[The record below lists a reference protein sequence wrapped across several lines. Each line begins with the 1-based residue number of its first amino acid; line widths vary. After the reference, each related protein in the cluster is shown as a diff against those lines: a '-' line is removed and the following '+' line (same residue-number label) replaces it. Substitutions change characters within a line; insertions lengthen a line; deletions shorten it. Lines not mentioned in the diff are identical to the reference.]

1 MTRYP
6 FFDDREDAVLDGIV
20 DGLVD
25 DERARAELDA
35 QSVLRFAAAMRVG
48 LARLAD
54 KPRSTQEREMAIRSI
69 AAEIAV
75 RLRWH
80 DRTVQNRMNEAL
92 RLVDDFP
99 ATLDALAAGRI
110 SARHASVIRHEA
122 PVVNDAAVLAVY
134 EETVLERAVR
144 DTVSRTEVYAKQVA
158 EELNPVSITERFRTA
173 VESRRVWMQDL
184 GDGMG
189 ELGVIAPITTVRAM
203 HDRLTQQA
211 HTLRAATPPVVDS
224 PAGDLPVVERAKR
237 DETRGAHA
245 ESVHDTRTIDQT
257 RADLLT
263 DLILTGQP
271 ATDPL
276 AGGLGAI
283 RATVQITVPALT
295 AAGASDRGATI
306 DGLSPIDADTARDLL
321 AGADRV
327 WDRILTHPI
336 TGLVLATDSYRVT
349 PTMHRYL
356 QARDVHCRFPGCR
369 RPARVCEHDHNV
381 DWARGGKTEAGNM
394 AMLCTR
400 HHTLK
405 TETEWSAKQ
414 LPDGSIEWTSPLG
427 HRTADPPERHS
438 RVVFVPEAEPPPF

>member
-6 FFDDREDAVLDGIV
+6 FFDDREDAVLDEIV

-54 KPRSTQEREMAIRSI
+54 KPRSTQEREMAVRSI

-99 ATLDALAAGRI
+99 ATLDALAAAKI
-110 SARHASVIRHEA
+110 SARHATVIRHEA
-122 PVVNDAAVLAVY
+122 PVIDDAAVLAVY

-144 DTVSRTEVYAKQVA
+144 DTVSRTEAYAKQVA
-158 EELNPVSITERFRTA
+158 EELNPVSITERFRIA

-189 ELGVIAPITTVRAM
+189 ELGVIAPITAVRAM
-203 HDRLTQQA
+203 HDRLTHQA
-211 HTLRAATPPVVDS
+211 HALRTLPVVD
-224 PAGDLPVVERAKR
+224 LPVFERAKR
-237 DETRGAHA
+237 DETREA
-245 ESVHDTRTIDQT
+245 EAEPIRDTRTIDQT

-263 DLILTGQP
+263 DLVLAGQP
-271 ATDPL
+271 AIDPSDGSL
-276 AGGLGAI
+276 GGI
-283 RATVQITVPALT
+283 RASVQITVPALT
-295 AAGASDRGATI
+295 AAGASDRGATV
-306 DGLSPIDADTARDLL
+306 DGLSPIDADTARTLL

-349 PTMHRYL
+349 PTMDRYL
-356 QARDVHCRFPGCR
+356 RARDVHCRFPGCR
-369 RPARVCEHDHNV
+369 RPARVCEHDHTV
-381 DWARGGKTEAGNM
+381 DWARGGKTAVGNM

-405 TETEWSAKQ
+405 TETEWTARQ

-438 RVVFVPEAEPPPF
+438 RAVFVPEAEPPPF

>member
-48 LARLAD
+48 LVRLAD

-99 ATLDALAAGRI
+99 ATLDALAAAKI
-110 SARHASVIRHEA
+110 SARHATVIRHEA
-122 PVVNDAAVLAVY
+122 PVIDDAAVLAVY

-144 DTVSRTEVYAKQVA
+144 DTVSRTEAYAKQVA
-158 EELNPVSITERFRTA
+158 EELNPVSITERFRIA

-203 HDRLTQQA
+203 HDRLTRQA
-211 HTLRAATPPVVDS
+211 HALRTP
-224 PAGDLPVVERAKR
+224 LPVVERAQR
-237 DETRGAHA
+237 DETREAHA
-245 ESVHDTRTIDQT
+245 EPVEDTRTIDQT

-271 ATDPL
+271 AIDPL
-276 AGGLGAI
+276 HSGLGAI

-295 AAGASDRGATI
+295 AAGASDRGATV

-349 PTMHRYL
+349 PTMDRYL
-356 QARDVHCRFPGCR
+356 RARDVHCRFPGCR
-369 RPARVCEHDHNV
+369 RPARGCEHDHTV
-381 DWARGGKTEAGNM
+381 DWARGGKTQAGNM
-394 AMLCTR
+394 AMLCKR

-427 HRTADPPERHS
+427 HRTTDPPERHS

>member
-6 FFDDREDAVLDGIV
+6 FFDDREDAILDEIV
-20 DGLVD
+20 DGLVAG
-25 DERARAELDA
+25 ERAQAELDA
-35 QSVLRFAAAMRVG
+35 QRMLQFAAAMRVG

-99 ATLDALAAGRI
+99 ATLGALAAGRI

-144 DTVSRTEVYAKQVA
+144 DTASRTEAYARQVA
-158 EELNPVSITERFRTA
+158 EVLNPVSITERFRIA

-211 HTLRAATPPVVDS
+211 HALRTP
-224 PAGDLPVVERAKR
+224 PVVERAQR
-237 DETRGAHA
+237 DETREADA
-245 ESVHDTRTIDQT
+245 EPVQDTRTIDQT

-263 DLILTGQP
+263 DLVLTGQP
-271 ATDPL
+271 AIDPSDGSL
-276 AGGLGAI
+276 GGI
-283 RATVQITVPALT
+283 RASVQITVPALT

-321 AGADRV
+321 AGADMV

-369 RPARVCEHDHNV
+369 RPARFCEHDHTV

-427 HRTADPPERHS
+427 HRTTDPPERHS
-438 RVVFVPEAEPPPF
+438 RVVFVPESDPPPF

>member
-1 MTRYP
+1 MTWYP

-54 KPRSTQEREMAIRSI
+54 KPRSTQEREMAVRSI

-99 ATLDALAAGRI
+99 ATLDALAAAKI
-110 SARHASVIRHEA
+110 SARHATVIRHEA
-122 PVVNDAAVLAVY
+122 PVIDDAAVLAVY

-144 DTVSRTEVYAKQVA
+144 DTVSRTEAYAKQVA
-158 EELNPVSITERFRTA
+158 EELNPVSITERFRIA

-189 ELGVIAPITTVRAM
+189 ELGVIAPIVSVRAM

-211 HTLRAATPPVVDS
+211 HALRTS
-224 PAGDLPVVERAKR
+224 PVVERAQR
-237 DETRGAHA
+237 DETREADA
-245 ESVHDTRTIDQT
+245 EPILDTRTIDQT

-271 ATDPL
+271 AIDPSH
-276 AGGLGAI
+276 GGLGAI

-349 PTMHRYL
+349 PTMHRFL

-369 RPARVCEHDHNV
+369 RPARVCEHDHTV

-394 AMLCTR
+394 AMLCKR

-427 HRTADPPERHS
+427 HRTTDPPERHS

>member
-6 FFDDREDAVLDGIV
+6 YFDDREDALLDGIV
-20 DGLVD
+20 DGLVAG
-25 DERARAELDA
+25 ERAQAELDA
-35 QSVLRFAAAMRVG
+35 QRMLRLAAAMRVG

-54 KPRSTQEREMAIRSI
+54 KPRSTQEREMAVRSI

-99 ATLDALAAGRI
+99 ATLGALAAGRI

-144 DTVSRTEVYAKQVA
+144 DTASRTEAYARQVA
-158 EELNPVSITERFRTA
+158 EELNPVSITERFGLA
-173 VESRRVWMQDL
+173 VESRRVWMQAL

-211 HTLRAATPPVVDS
+211 HALRTP
-224 PAGDLPVVERAKR
+224 PVVERAQR
-237 DETRGAHA
+237 DETRAPANDPH
-245 ESVHDTRTIDQT
+245 SIDDTRTIDQT
-257 RADLLT
+257 RADLFA

-271 ATDPL
+271 AIDPSH
-276 AGGLGAI
+276 GGLGSI
-283 RATVQITVPALT
+283 RATVQVTVPALT

-336 TGLVLATDSYRVT
+336 TGLVLDTDAYRVT
-349 PTMHRYL
+349 PTMHRHL

-369 RPARVCEHDHNV
+369 RPARFCEHDHTV
-381 DWARGGKTEAGNM
+381 DWARGGKTAVGNM
-394 AMLCTR
+394 AMLCKR

>member
-1 MTRYP
+1 
-6 FFDDREDAVLDGIV
+6 
-20 DGLVD
+20 
-25 DERARAELDA
+25 
-35 QSVLRFAAAMRVG
+35 
-48 LARLAD
+48 
-54 KPRSTQEREMAIRSI
+54 
-69 AAEIAV
+69 
-75 RLRWH
+75 
-80 DRTVQNRMNEAL
+80 
-92 RLVDDFP
+92 
-99 ATLDALAAGRI
+99 
-110 SARHASVIRHEA
+110 
-122 PVVNDAAVLAVY
+122 
-134 EETVLERAVR
+134 
-144 DTVSRTEVYAKQVA
+144 
-158 EELNPVSITERFRTA
+158 
-173 VESRRVWMQDL
+173 
-184 GDGMG
+184 MG

-211 HTLRAATPPVVDS
+211 HALRTP
-224 PAGDLPVVERAKR
+224 PVVERAQR
-237 DETRGAHA
+237 DETREAHA
-245 ESVHDTRTIDQT
+245 EPVHDTRTIDQT

-276 AGGLGAI
+276 HGGLGAI
-283 RATVQITVPALT
+283 RARVQVTVPALT

-349 PTMHRYL
+349 PTMDRYL

-369 RPARVCEHDHNV
+369 RPARVCEHDHTV

-394 AMLCTR
+394 AMLCKR
-400 HHTLK
+400 HHILK